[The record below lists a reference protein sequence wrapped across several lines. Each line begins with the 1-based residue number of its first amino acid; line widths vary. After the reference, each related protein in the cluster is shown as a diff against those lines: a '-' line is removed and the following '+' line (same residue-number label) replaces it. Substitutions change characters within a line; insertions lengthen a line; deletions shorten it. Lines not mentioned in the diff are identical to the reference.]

1 MTPGA
6 WLLLALLAV
15 LCTGAG
21 WRRLRARA
29 GRSAASPPAGP
40 PPGVLDRIGA
50 AVLATDPGGR
60 LIYLNADAVRLTGL
74 DPEAALHQPLA
85 ELLPGLSPDPESVAP
100 SARTLRLPGTAG
112 GEVEWETRA
121 LPATDGGAGGLVWVF
136 RHAGDPGPVE
146 RQLRLFARVF
156 EHSADA
162 IMVTDGEG
170 RIVRVNE
177 AFTRITGYSPAEVL
191 GRNPRMLQSGLHDE
205 EFYAGFWN
213 ALRKEGTWQGEI
225 WNRRKNGEIYPQW
238 MSIGT
243 LDAEAGEVVHFV
255 AIFTDITDKKRSED
269 TIHYL
274 AYYDGLTSLPNRPLF
289 EEKLVQALRDGQRNG
304 RWVAILYLDL
314 DRFKDINDSLGHASG
329 DRLLRSV
336 ATRLLET
343 VRNNDVV
350 ARLGGDEFVILLSD
364 LADGNAAGRAAATV
378 ARKVIAALA
387 DPFNLE
393 GHEVLVTASIGVALA
408 PQDGE
413 DAGELIKNADTAM
426 YQVKSSGK
434 GHYQFFSREMN
445 LAIRRRLRLEHSL
458 RKALEHD
465 EFHLVFQPQVSV
477 RQGTVIG
484 MEALL
489 RWRQPHGEI
498 IPPGEFIQLAEE
510 TGLILPID
518 EWVLRRACA
527 QARSWVDAGIRDFRL
542 AVNLS
547 GRQFHRRG
555 LILLVGRILSEI
567 GLEPRYL
574 ELEITEGSVM
584 ADIDRA
590 VEVLRGLR
598 QMGVRLAVD
607 DFGTGYSSLSYLR
620 RLPIH
625 TLKVDRAFIRE
636 IATSAQDAAIVEAI
650 IRLGHSLGL
659 QLVAEGVEQPE
670 QLSVLED
677 QGCDSVQ
684 GYLLSRPLRAA
695 DATSLLTS
703 GRMPQTGAR

>member
-74 DPEAALHQPLA
+74 DPEAALRQPLA

-636 IATSAQDAAIVEAI
+636 IATSTQDAAIVEAI

>member
-1 MTPGA
+1 MTQSA
-6 WLLLALLAV
+6 WLFLGLLALLFA
-15 LCTGAG
+15 GAG
-21 WRRLRARA
+21 WRRLQTRA
-29 GRSAASPPAGP
+29 GRLSARAHSGP
-40 PPGVLDRIGA
+40 PPGVLDLIGT
-50 AVLATDPGGR
+50 AVLATDPDGR
-60 LIYLNADAVRLTGL
+60 LSYLNADAIRLTGL
-74 DPEAALHQPLA
+74 EPGSALGQQLA
-85 ELLPGLSPDPESVAP
+85 GLLPGLPPDPNAAASTV
-100 SARTLRLPGTAG
+100 RTLHLPGTAG
-112 GEVEWETRA
+112 VEVEWEVRN
-121 LPATDGGAGGLVWVF
+121 LPATDGGAGSRVWVL
-136 RHAGDPGPVE
+136 RHAGDPRPVE

-191 GRNPRMLQSGLHDE
+191 GHTPRVLQSGLHDE
-205 EFYAGFWN
+205 EFYSGLWK
-213 ALRKEGTWQGEI
+213 ALRGEGTWQGEI
-225 WNRRKNGEIYPQW
+225 WNRRKSGEIYPQW

-243 LDAEAGEVVHFV
+243 LDAEAGEIVHFV

-274 AYYDGLTSLPNRPLF
+274 AYYDGLTSLPNRPMF

-304 RWVAILYLDL
+304 RWLTILYLDL

-364 LADGNAAGRAAATV
+364 LTDANTASKAAATV

-387 DPFNLE
+387 EPFNLE
-393 GHEVLVTASIGVALA
+393 GHEVLVSTSIGIALA

-413 DAGELIKNADTAM
+413 DTGELIKNADTAM

-434 GHYQFFSREMN
+434 GHYQFYSREMN

-477 RQGTVIG
+477 REGTVIG

-625 TLKVDRAFIRE
+625 TLKVDRAFIQE

-650 IRLGHSLGL
+650 VQLGHSLGL

-670 QLSVLED
+670 QLSVLD
-677 QGCDSVQ
+677 AQGCDSVQ
-684 GYLLSRPLRAA
+684 GFLLSRPLRAV
-695 DATSLLTS
+695 DATDLLAS
-703 GRMPQTGAR
+703 GRMPQAGAR

>member
-21 WRRLRARA
+21 WRRLRVRA

-74 DPEAALHQPLA
+74 DPEAALRQPLA

-112 GEVEWETRA
+112 GEVEWESRA

-625 TLKVDRAFIRE
+625 TLKVDRAFIQE

-659 QLVAEGVEQPE
+659 HLVAEGVEQPE

>member
-1 MTPGA
+1 
-6 WLLLALLAV
+6 
-15 LCTGAG
+15 
-21 WRRLRARA
+21 
-29 GRSAASPPAGP
+29 
-40 PPGVLDRIGA
+40 
-50 AVLATDPGGR
+50 
-60 LIYLNADAVRLTGL
+60 
-74 DPEAALHQPLA
+74 
-85 ELLPGLSPDPESVAP
+85 
-100 SARTLRLPGTAG
+100 
-112 GEVEWETRA
+112 
-121 LPATDGGAGGLVWVF
+121 VF

-177 AFTRITGYSPAEVL
+177 AFTRITGYSTAEVL
-191 GRNPRMLQSGLHDE
+191 GRNPRVLQSGLHDE

-304 RWVAILYLDL
+304 RWVAILDLDL

-350 ARLGGDEFVILLSD
+350 ARLGGDEFVILLSN
-364 LADGNAAGRAAATV
+364 LADGNAAGKAAATV

-393 GHEVLVTASIGVALA
+393 GHEVLVTASIGIALA

-477 RQGTVIG
+477 REGTVIG

-625 TLKVDRAFIRE
+625 TLKVDRAFIQE

-695 DATSLLTS
+695 DATALLGHRHRPGLLPGLDVPLRNRDS
-703 GRMPQTGAR
+703 EIR

>member
-1 MTPGA
+1 MTQSA
-6 WLLLALLAV
+6 WLLLGLLAV
-15 LCTGAG
+15 LGTGAG
-21 WRRLRARA
+21 WRLRA
-29 GRSAASPPAGP
+29 GRPAAGPTAGP
-40 PPGVLDRIGA
+40 PPGVLDLIGA

-60 LIYLNADAVRLTGL
+60 LIYINADAARLTGL
-74 DPEAALHQPLA
+74 DPGAALRQPLA
-85 ELLPGLSPDPESVAP
+85 ELLPGLPPEPASVAP
-100 SARTLRLPGTAG
+100 NARTLHLPGTGG
-112 GEVEWETRA
+112 GEVEWEIRA
-121 LPATDGGAGGLVWVF
+121 LPAADGGDGGLVWVF
-136 RHAGDPGPVE
+136 RHAGDPRPVE

-177 AFTRITGYSPAEVL
+177 AFARITGYAPAEVL
-191 GRNPRMLQSGLHDE
+191 GRNPRLLQSGLHDE
-205 EFYAGFWN
+205 EFYAGLWG
-213 ALRKEGTWQGEI
+213 ALREKGTWQGEI

-243 LDAEAGEVVHFV
+243 LDAEAGEMAHFV

-289 EEKLVQALRDGQRNG
+289 EEKLVQALRDGQRRG
-304 RWVAILYLDL
+304 RWLAILYLDL

-329 DRLLRSV
+329 DRLLRAV
-336 ATRLLET
+336 ATRLLEA

-364 LADGNAAGRAAATV
+364 LADGNAASRAAATV

-393 GHEVLVTASIGVALA
+393 GHEVLVTASIGIALA

-413 DAGELIKNADTAM
+413 DNGELIKNADTAM

-445 LAIRRRLRLEHSL
+445 LAIRRRLRLEHCL
-458 RKALEHD
+458 RKALEQG

-477 RQGTVIG
+477 REGAVIG

-620 RLPIH
+620 RLPIQ

-636 IATSAQDAAIVEAI
+636 IATNAQDAAIVEAI

-670 QLSVLED
+670 QLSVLES

-695 DATSLLTS
+695 DATALLAS
-703 GRMPQTGAR
+703 SRMPQAGAR

>member
-1 MTPGA
+1 MTQSA
-6 WLLLALLAV
+6 WLLLGLLAV

-21 WRRLRARA
+21 WHRLHVRA
-29 GRSAASPPAGP
+29 GRAAGAPPAGP
-40 PPGVLDRIGA
+40 PPGVLDRIGV

-74 DPEAALHQPLA
+74 DPEAALHQSLA
-85 ELLPGLSPDPESVAP
+85 QLLPGLSPEPESVAP
-100 SARTLRLPGTAG
+100 ATRTLRLPGTAG
-112 GEVEWETRA
+112 GEVEWEIRP

-136 RHAGDPGPVE
+136 RHAGDPRPVE

-191 GRNPRMLQSGLHDE
+191 GRNPRVLQSGLHDE
-205 EFYAGFWN
+205 EFYAGLWN
-213 ALRKEGTWQGEI
+213 ALREEGTWQGEI

-289 EEKLVQALRDGQRNG
+289 EEKLVQALRDCQRNS
-304 RWVAILYLDL
+304 RWLAILYLDL

-329 DRLLRSV
+329 DHLLRSV

-364 LADGNAAGRAAATV
+364 LADGNAASKAAATV

-393 GHEVLVTASIGVALA
+393 GHEVLVTASIGIAMS

-413 DAGELIKNADTAM
+413 DTGELIKNADTAM

-465 EFHLVFQPQVSV
+465 EFHLVFQPQMSI
-477 RQGTVIG
+477 REGTVIG

-574 ELEITEGSVM
+574 ELEITEGTVM

-625 TLKVDRAFIRE
+625 TLKVDRAFIQE
-636 IATSAQDAAIVEAI
+636 IATSAPDAAIVEAI
-650 IRLGHSLGL
+650 VRLGHSLGL

-670 QLSVLED
+670 QLSVLEA
-677 QGCDSVQ
+677 QGCDGVQ

-695 DATSLLTS
+695 DATALLTS
-703 GRMPQTGAR
+703 GRMHQAGAR

>member
-1 MTPGA
+1 
-6 WLLLALLAV
+6 
-15 LCTGAG
+15 
-21 WRRLRARA
+21 
-29 GRSAASPPAGP
+29 
-40 PPGVLDRIGA
+40 VLDRIGA

-74 DPEAALHQPLA
+74 DPEAALRQPLA
-85 ELLPGLSPDPESVAP
+85 GLLPGLSPDPESVAP

-177 AFTRITGYSPAEVL
+177 AFTRITGYSTAEVL
-191 GRNPRMLQSGLHDE
+191 GRNPRVLQSGLHDE

-255 AIFTDITDKKRSED
+255 AIFTDKKRSED

-304 RWVAILYLDL
+304 RWVAILDLDL

-350 ARLGGDEFVILLSD
+350 ARLGGDEFVILLSN
-364 LADGNAAGRAAATV
+364 LADGNAAGKAAATV

-393 GHEVLVTASIGVALA
+393 GHEVLVTASIGIALA

-477 RQGTVIG
+477 REGTVIG

-625 TLKVDRAFIRE
+625 TLKVDRAFIQE

-695 DATSLLTS
+695 DATALLGHRHRPGLLPGLDVPLRNRDS
-703 GRMPQTGAR
+703 EIR